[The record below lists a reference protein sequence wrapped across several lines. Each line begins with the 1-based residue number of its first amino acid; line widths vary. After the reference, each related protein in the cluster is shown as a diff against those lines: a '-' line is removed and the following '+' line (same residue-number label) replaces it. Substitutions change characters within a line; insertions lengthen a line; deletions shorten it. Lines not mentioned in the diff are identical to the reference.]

1 MCPIIDAFSSSA
13 THSFLTSDKNRR
25 IKLTVNHLENAVL
38 ALDVREHVAHLYVL
52 SFRGIVGLALLGFVD
67 AALWV
72 NVVAPGIVGVDRAS
86 GAVVRST
93 SKGVLVEALLGGH
106 AVGVVEVGG
115 VADEELAVTLR
126 MCVVANV
133 WVGSSWRACY
143 ANFSLKIT
151 FVYTR
156 VLFGVHLRSCMDLFE
171 LFNFLPTFCT

>member
-72 NVVAPGIVGVDRAS
+72 NVVAPGIVWVDRAS

-126 MCVVANV
+126 MCVVVDV
-133 WVGSSWRACY
+133 WVGSSWRAFMLRKLFFKNHIC
-143 ANFSLKIT
+143 LH
-151 FVYTR
+151 TR
-156 VLFGVHLRSCMDLFE
+156 PLRGALRSCME
-171 LFNFLPTFCT
+171 RLFNFRLR

>member
-1 MCPIIDAFSSSA
+1 M
-13 THSFLTSDKNRR
+13 
-25 IKLTVNHLENAVL
+25 L

-156 VLFGVHLRSCMDLFE
+156 VLFGVRCVRAWNVFS
-171 LFNFLPTFCT
+171 TFDSGR